1 MNMSTNIGNDIDG
14 TNSVRTPSSVSQ
26 SLERSAG
33 DVTSVTFTNKV
44 VDNNNKQTRISKIE
58 VAFAPSTP
66 TGIAG
71 IEAENGEAVYF
82 NLQGVRVQNP
92 ENGIFIRV
100 QNGKATKIMK

>member
-1 MNMSTNIGNDIDG
+1 MDG
-14 TNSVRTPSSVSQ
+14 TIAMNASAGTIIKGVWTPSDSVQ
-26 SLERSAG
+26 TIVVLTP
-33 DVTSVTFTNKV
+33 TSTCKISSIA
-44 VDNNNKQTRISKIE
+44 VDY
-58 VAFAPSTP
+58 APSTP

-71 IEAENGEAVYF
+71 IEAEDGEAVYF

>member
-1 MNMSTNIGNDIDG
+1 MTASVGTLSKGVWTPATATQTIAHAEADI
-14 TNSVRTPSSVSQ
+14 
-26 SLERSAG
+26 
-33 DVTSVTFTNKV
+33 TSVVLTPTANCKISSIA
-44 VDNNNKQTRISKIE
+44 VDYAN
-58 VAFAPSTP
+58 STP